1 LSLKSIN
8 KIIINVELEKEVDE
22 IMSNLPLFNKITL
35 TTFNNAKLLMAYYYN
50 NRILMA
56 GYKLNLISPKN
67 EINLDN
73 FLNSTSHANITLKY
87 SSDLKAIMEF
97 NGYLINLSIY
107 SQAKRMLSKYVF
119 ELFEYLQYN
128 NLGIIK
134 TLKNKKGPNTVNF
147 EKLDFDILYN
157 NANLVALIET
167 FNIDLTVLKNS
178 LKLSNIIK
186 HGNVFAYFFILLFY
200 NYS

>member
-1 LSLKSIN
+1 LKSIN

-73 FLNSTSHANITLKY
+73 FLNSTSNANITL
-87 SSDLKAIMEF
+87 
-97 NGYLINLSIY
+97 
-107 SQAKRMLSKYVF
+107 
-119 ELFEYLQYN
+119 
-128 NLGIIK
+128 
-134 TLKNKKGPNTVNF
+134 
-147 EKLDFDILYN
+147 
-157 NANLVALIET
+157 
-167 FNIDLTVLKNS
+167 
-178 LKLSNIIK
+178 
-186 HGNVFAYFFILLFY
+186 
-200 NYS
+200 